1 MTARATVAAVAAAVG
16 LATAAAGCGG
26 SAEDRSADLFAVD
39 RSGSVQGARLRLV
52 VNDGG
57 TATCNGRPPV
67 ALGSEQLIDARVL
80 QRDLEPA
87 AKAGVALAPGPGSV
101 LRYVV
106 HTPDGTI
113 RFADT
118 SRGIRP
124 AFQRLAYL
132 VRRIAKGPCR
142 LAR

>member
-1 MTARATVAAVAAAVG
+1 MRRLIAATAAGLA

-26 SAEDRSADLFAVD
+26 TAEDRSADLFAVD
-39 RSGSVQGARLRLV
+39 RSGAVPGARLRLI

-57 TATCNGRPPV
+57 TATCNGGKPV
-67 ALGSEQLIDARVL
+67 ALAPDQLIDARVL
-80 QRDLEPA
+80 QRDLAPA
-87 AKAGVALAPGPGSV
+87 AAAHVVLAPEPGSV

-106 HTPDGTI
+106 HTPDGTV

-118 SRGIRP
+118 SKRIRP

-142 LAR
+142 LPR